1 MHMPGKLFAHNF
13 QFLGKAFCASGV
25 HQDTQENGHTHTHSP
40 QIMPSTRQTA
50 NGLLRCDLWPPQWS
64 PRPPPSPLNTRT
76 LRSACAKQLQI
87 PSAVA
92 PSWETAFTTVIH
104 SPAFTVPSRPCAVAR
119 ALLLALKYRMKAQ
132 KRDSIGSGAVSS
144 TRGVLGMSQ
153 YPGGCG
159 QRDLAWKPCGSKASI
174 LQPPRRR
181 HQVWMVQTHHM
192 HRFVCWCTGPA

>member
-1 MHMPGKLFAHNF
+1 VPLEYTRTHRRTVTHTRTAHRSCPQPGR
-13 QFLGKAFCASGV
+13 QPMASYAVICGP
-25 HQDTQENGHTHTHSP
+25 HNGHH
-40 QIMPSTRQTA
+40 A
-50 NGLLRCDLWPPQWS
+50 
-64 PRPPPSPLNTRT
+64 PPPSPLNTRT